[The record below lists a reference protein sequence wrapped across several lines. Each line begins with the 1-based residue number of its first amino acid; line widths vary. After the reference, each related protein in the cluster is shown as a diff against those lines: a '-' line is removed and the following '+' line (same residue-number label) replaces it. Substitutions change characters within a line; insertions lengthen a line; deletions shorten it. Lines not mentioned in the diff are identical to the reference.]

1 MATAAADTPTVD
13 RQGIARAD
21 LVALILA
28 ATCWG
33 LGTVISKSALEE
45 IPPLALLPIQ
55 LTVSLAVL
63 LVLLRRQ
70 GVSIRGDGPALLGRL
85 GILNPGMAYALTLAG
100 LVTISASM
108 SVLIGAVEPIM
119 ILALAGIFLHERITP
134 ALAVLSVVA
143 LVGMILVVAD
153 PSSEG
158 QAIGVAFALAG
169 IACCAMYTVLT
180 RRWLPEATETGQV
193 VFAQQAYGLAFAAI
207 LLALVGVLG
216 GSVGPTSLTPAGVAS
231 AVVSGGLYYAG
242 AYWFYLAALRNVP
255 ASLAGISFY
264 LIPIVGIAAGA
275 LFLGE
280 RLEPV
285 QWLGV
290 ALVLGAVA
298 AIYRLRLGGADVA
311 IAEVPAASM

>member
-1 MATAAADTPTVD
+1 MSRGA
-13 RQGIARAD
+13 IARTD
-21 LVALILA
+21 LLALILA
-28 ATCWG
+28 AICWG
-33 LGTVISKSALEE
+33 LGTVISKSALQE
-45 IPPLALLPIQ
+45 IPPLTLLPIQ

-70 GVSIRGDGPALLGRL
+70 GVPLRGNGPALLGRL
-85 GILNPGMAYALTLAG
+85 GILNPGMAYALTLVG

-108 SVLIGAVEPIM
+108 SVLIGAVEPIL
-119 ILALAGIFLHERITP
+119 ILILAGIILRERITP
-134 ALAVLSVVA
+134 ALAVLSLVA
-143 LVGMILVVAD
+143 LTGMVLVVFD
-153 PSSEG
+153 PSSQG

-169 IACCAMYTVLT
+169 VGCCAIYTVLT
-180 RRWLPEATETGQV
+180 RRWLPEAAETGQV
-193 VFAQQAYGLAFAAI
+193 VFAQQAYGLGFAAV
-207 LLALVGVLG
+207 LLLVVGVLG

-231 AVVSGGLYYAG
+231 AVASGALYYAG

-280 RLEPV
+280 RLDPL
-285 QWLGV
+285 QWVGV

-298 AIYRLRLGGADVA
+298 AIYRLRFEEPGGA
-311 IAEVPAASM
+311 IAEVPATSM